1 MNQRRRFRSI
11 RTKFL
16 LVGLAAVLLSGSVS
30 FFLAAEQR
38 RQLEQ
43 EARSSAVNMAKQT
56 GFAMAPLIAFD
67 SRDEMKKALDLLRTN
82 ADFAWAR
89 VSGENGAP
97 LASVGDAAPIRR
109 DGKPGQQ
116 LADSGAVLQV
126 STPIIDGGKRWGCLQ
141 LGISEDRG
149 RREARRLWII
159 T

>member
-43 EARSSAVNMAKQT
+43 AARTSAVNMARQT

-67 SRDEMKKALDLLRTN
+67 SIDEMRKALDLLRAN
-82 ADFAWAR
+82 PDFAWAR
-89 VSGENGAP
+89 VSGET
-97 LASVGDAAPIRR
+97 GDVRR
-109 DGKPGQQ
+109 
-116 LADSGAVLQV
+116 
-126 STPIIDGGKRWGCLQ
+126 TR
-141 LGISEDRG
+141 
-149 RREARRLWII
+149 
-159 T
+159 